1 MERVRTSTAWASRCS
16 RCRGCS
22 AAPLRSTTALLIRKK
37 PGEISQGGWGGTQ
50 GFWARSG
57 VAEAARRQ
65 HRAATAGERMGS
77 SGGRGR
83 ERERATGFEPA
94 TSSLG
99 SWHST
104 PELRP
109 RGCCYLTY
117 TIGLA
122 V

>member
-1 MERVRTSTAWASRCS
+1 MDRARTSTAWASRCS

-22 AAPLRSTTALLIRKK
+22 DAPLRSTTALLIRKK
-37 PGEISQGGWGGTQ
+37 PGEMSHGGWGGTQ
-50 GFWARSG
+50 GFWPARG
-57 VAEAARRQ
+57 AAGAARRQ
-65 HRAATAGERMGS
+65 QARATAGERMGS
-77 SGGRGR
+77 SGQGRR

-109 RGCCYLTY
+109 RGYRYITY
-117 TIGLA
+117 TNKPA